1 MPNNNNSELN
11 SNSNSNS
18 ESNNEKITLF
28 IHKNSQP
35 CQKLI
40 ELINNHSKK
49 FNIDLV
55 DIADVN
61 PIQIPKQIT
70 SLPALVIK
78 NGTELIFG
86 KKVFDYFQNLE
97 MEYVDL
103 NSNSKFFGAS
113 FENFGD
119 VDNSINQ
126 SNNIFSSINEK
137 DMSHGVP
144 EYNESTSQS
153 EIDISKIQA
162 ERDQQ
167 LSK

>member
-1 MPNNNNSELN
+1 MPNNTSELN
-11 SNSNSNS
+11 PELKPELNSTENA
-18 ESNNEKITLF
+18 KITLF

-40 ELINNHSKK
+40 EVIKNHSKK
-49 FNIDLV
+49 FNIELV
-55 DIADVN
+55 DITELN
-61 PIQIPKQIT
+61 PLQIPKQIT

-86 KKVFDYFQNLE
+86 KNVFDYFQNRE
-97 MEYVDL
+97 MEYIDL

-113 FENFGD
+113 FESFGD
-119 VDNSINQ
+119 VDSSITE
-126 SNNIFSSINEK
+126 SNNIFSYITEK
-137 DMSHGVP
+137 DMSHGIP